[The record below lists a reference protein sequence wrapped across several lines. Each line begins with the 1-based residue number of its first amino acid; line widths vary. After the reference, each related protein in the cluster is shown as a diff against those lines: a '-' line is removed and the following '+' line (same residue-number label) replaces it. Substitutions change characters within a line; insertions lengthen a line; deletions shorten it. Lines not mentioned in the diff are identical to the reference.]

1 MPSASSRMSESFPCA
16 LLVAGDP
23 FLIEEKVKSFLQTHE
38 KKESAPLSVVSCDL
52 AETPLDEIL
61 IQARTLPFFAGGQ
74 VFRLRGVTAL
84 KKPDLETLEA
94 YLSNPSAS
102 ACLFFEATATEKSD
116 LLMKL
121 VRKFGEVHVLADE
134 EKKTAGRRFIQEKL
148 KQSRKQMT
156 PDAMTQLLDET
167 QEHPV
172 LLDSMIERLVDF
184 AGEKSQI
191 TEEMVDTFRED
202 FHSVNVFS
210 LTEAIAA
217 KQPGKALALLL
228 KYMDDNDKD
237 WVGLLGLLHWQIRRL
252 WQIKVLEEQGVFEE
266 EIQRRAKVSPKQL
279 PFLMR
284 QVKRFTRDQLEQS
297 LEELFQLDWKIKS
310 GRAEEQPAL
319 EAWVVRTAS
328 SIS

>member
-1 MPSASSRMSESFPCA
+1 LGRS
-16 LLVAGDP
+16 G
-23 FLIEEKVKSFLQTHE
+23 
-38 KKESAPLSVVSCDL
+38 KKFGPGA
-52 AETPLDEIL
+52 AE
-61 IQARTLPFFAGGQ
+61 R
-74 VFRLRGVTAL
+74 
-84 KKPDLETLEA
+84 LEA
-94 YLSNPSAS
+94 MA
-102 ACLFFEATATEKSD
+102 
-116 LLMKL
+116 
-121 VRKFGEVHVLADE
+121 AD
-134 EKKTAGRRFIQEKL
+134 APAF
-148 KQSRKQMT
+148 
-156 PDAMTQLLDET
+156 
-167 QEHPV
+167 
-172 LLDSMIERLVDF
+172 LDSVLEQLVTY
-184 AGEKSQI
+184 AGEKPEI

-202 FHSVNVFS
+202 FQSVNVFS

-252 WQIKVLEEQGVFEE
+252 WQVKVLGEQGVSEG
-266 EIQRRAKVSPKQL
+266 EILRRAKVSPKQL

-297 LEELFQLDWKIKS
+297 LEGLFQLDWKIKS